1 MLNPHF
7 GKPEKK
13 IEKDGILSQP
23 AQTQSCLKQTL
34 PGNLE
39 SRYDND
45 DDDDDDDDEEEDD

>member
-13 IEKDGILSQP
+13 MEKDGILSQP

-39 SRYDND
+39 TRYD
-45 DDDDDDDDEEEDD
+45 DDDGDDDAISDVQM